1 MNIKFKLKGFFMAKK
16 KVCTQAT
23 EIHLIYIAI
32 LILGSRNL
40 KLLHSFSF
48 YNYSCLLKEAN
59 YIS

>member
-32 LILGSRNL
+32 LILGSR
-40 KLLHSFSF
+40 KSETITQFLL
-48 YNYSCLLKEAN
+48 L
-59 YIS
+59 